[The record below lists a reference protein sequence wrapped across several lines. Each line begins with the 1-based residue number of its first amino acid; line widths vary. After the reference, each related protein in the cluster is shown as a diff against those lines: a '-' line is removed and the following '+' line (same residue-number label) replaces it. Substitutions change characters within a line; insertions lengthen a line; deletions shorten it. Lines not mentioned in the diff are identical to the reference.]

1 MILRPPRS
9 TRTDTLFPYTTLF
22 RSHENLLTNDSAML
36 IRKDRGKS
44 FHAVEIQF
52 APFAMRCCCGRCG
65 RNLGTRSRGCRAWH
79 RVVRRS
85 KYVEARSAGGC
96 SEPPA
101 IVGLVCPYA
110 ARACFSFRSGGADFF
125 ESLGGC
131 V

>member
-1 MILRPPRS
+1 
-9 TRTDTLFPYTTLF
+9 
-22 RSHENLLTNDSAML
+22 
-36 IRKDRGKS
+36 
-44 FHAVEIQF
+44 
-52 APFAMRCCCGRCG
+52 MRFCCGRCG

-110 ARACFSFRSGGADFF
+110 ARACRSEEHTSELQSLMRISYDVFCLKKKKPIYTVQNTARHKSQRHNDNSFNYY
-125 ESLGGC
+125 L
-131 V
+131 